1 MNDCAAEC
9 CYRIAEGQT
18 LAHNALSTRGK
29 QDRREDVDIKKAL
42 TGHTY

>member
-1 MNDCAAEC
+1 MNECAAEC
-9 CYRIAEGQT
+9 CYRIEEGQT

-29 QDRREDVDIKKAL
+29 QDRREDVEMKKAL